1 MTSDLLGNWQDIV
14 YLLTGD
20 ENGEITVG
28 KGGRVDAAESFRQF
42 ESDLAGARSP
52 GYDGVTT

>member
-1 MTSDLLGNWQDIV
+1 MLMA
-14 YLLTGD
+14 GD